1 MLTVL
6 KYKKI
11 TIDYAIYIKVLYDRI
26 VPYLTVSTYGV
37 LNNIDNETDF
47 SWTKKVL
54 NNNFRLKF
62 NMNMSLIHWI
72 FGLWNILLVLVL
84 KILMVE

>member
-47 SWTKKVL
+47 S
-54 NNNFRLKF
+54 
-62 NMNMSLIHWI
+62 
-72 FGLWNILLVLVL
+72 
-84 KILMVE
+84 